1 MSEPRRILVAE
12 RDDDIRERLA
22 ASLRAAGYATTEAET
37 GREALS
43 HIQLER
49 PDLALVGLC
58 LQDIGGRD
66 LARIFETNGDK
77 VPVRTLVLA
86 GPGTTQEDTAS
97 TGGAPE
103 KPVLRWSHV
112 DQVVTR
118 VNSLFDL
125 SESDDPERFCEAMTF
140 GDVAIDPAT
149 HSVSVDGHSVELTE
163 REFRFLHTLA
173 VNRERTC
180 TRDELKHLVWGD
192 SNGVIGRTVDVLV
205 SRLRSKLAEVSP
217 EELVSTIR
225 GIGYRFTPLAEDRES
240 V

>member
-1 MSEPRRILVAE
+1 MSHPRRILVAE
-12 RDDDIRERLA
+12 RDDDTREKLTA
-22 ASLRAAGYATTEAET
+22 ALRAAGYATTEAET
-37 GREALS
+37 GREALG
-43 HIQLER
+43 HIQMER

-86 GPGTTQEDTAS
+86 GPDVSDEDVTS

-103 KPVLRWSHV
+103 KAVLRWSHF

-125 SESDDPERFCEAMTF
+125 SDADDPQRFCEELQV
-140 GDVAIDPAT
+140 GDIAIDPAT
-149 HSVSVDGHSVELTE
+149 HSVSVDGRSVELTD
-163 REFRFLHTLA
+163 REFRFLHILA

-180 TRDELKHLVWGD
+180 TRDELKQLVWGD
-192 SNGVIGRTVDVLV
+192 EAEVIGRTVDVLV
-205 SRLRSKLAEVSP
+205 SRLRSKLSEVSP
-217 EELVSTIR
+217 DELVSTVR
-225 GIGYRFTPLAEDRES
+225 GIGYRFTALMDEGKSA
-240 V
+240 

>member
-1 MSEPRRILVAE
+1 MSQARRILVAE
-12 RDDDIRERLA
+12 RDDDIRERLTA
-22 ASLRAAGYATTEAET
+22 ALRAAGYATTEAET

-77 VPVRTLVLA
+77 TPVRTLVLA
-86 GPGTTQEDTAS
+86 GPSVPADDAVV

-103 KPVLRWSHV
+103 KPVLRWSNV
-112 DQVVTR
+112 EQVVTR

-125 SESDDPERFCEAMTF
+125 SESDDPERFCAELRC
-140 GDVAIDPAT
+140 GDVAIDPTT
-149 HSVSVDGHSVELTE
+149 HTVSVDGQSVELTD
-163 REFRFLHTLA
+163 REFRFLHILA

-180 TRDELKHLVWGD
+180 TRDELKELVWGD
-192 SNGVIGRTVDVLV
+192 ATGVIGRTVDVLV
-205 SRLRSKLAEVSP
+205 SRLRSKLAEVSHD
-217 EELVSTIR
+217 ELVSTVR
-225 GIGYRFTPLAEDRES
+225 GIGYRFTP
-240 V
+240 